1 MSLSKVAETD
11 GMVNVFFF
19 AVRVLITKQIQMVCL
34 TELALS

>member
-11 GMVNVFFF
+11 GIVNFSF
-19 AVRVLITKQIQMVCL
+19 AVRVLTTKQIQMVCL